1 MEKHEKLEKVRN
13 MITVAIL
20 VFTVISC
27 VVPIL
32 TKGEIA
38 QTSVISAF
46 GENVQ
51 LYGKGIYARN
61 SFSMAMQA
69 IAQDL
74 VTLILVVPATIVS
87 LMLVK
92 KKHTVAE
99 FILTGLL
106 AYMLYT
112 YMSYSFLMYYNEL
125 FLVYVALMV
134 LSFYAFV
141 ISIHLLSKNP
151 VIELLQRNMKTMGL
165 RIFLV
170 ASGIVIALMWLGR
183 IVPTIGTGI
192 APVGLDHYSTLVI
205 QVLDL
210 GIIVPTCF
218 VICYLL
224 KEKNTLGYVLAPVI
238 VVKAV
243 TLVLAVLA
251 MAACM
256 ALSGIE
262 VAPSEFM
269 IFGGICL
276 IACYYLFRIL
286 REIDCIAKKR

>member
-1 MEKHEKLEKVRN
+1 MEKHKKLEKVRN
-13 MITVAIL
+13 IITVAIL
-20 VFTVISC
+20 VLTVISC

-170 ASGIVIALMWLGR
+170 AAGIVIALMWLGR

-251 MAACM
+251 MAASM
-256 ALSGIE
+256 TLSGIE
-262 VAPSEFM
+262 VALSEFM

-286 REIDCIAKKR
+286 REIDCIAKKC